1 MTEKNNSAEPH
12 AVDKYVPLIS
22 IVTVVLNGAETLEQ
36 AIESVLN
43 QTCEKSQIE
52 LIVIDGGSTDGTLEI
67 IEKYADRIDYWVSE
81 PDRGLFDAMNKGIE
95 KSTGRL
101 IGFLNAD
108 DWYEPDILQGV
119 SDRYCRLR
127 EKPGNAVIF
136 CDYISHDDQFQQGS
150 QTRMKSELKY
160 WRGMTVSHQ
169 AMFVHRGL
177 FEKLGMYSLE
187 YRFAS
192 DYEFFLRI
200 LKAGARF
207 EKIDTYGVHF
217 RKGGISTV
225 NMNRS
230 ISEVSKI
237 IRKYFGIFS
246 KEYPLFL
253 LTNRL
258 PSMLG
263 NLRRLLNKIIGER
276 ATNKLRKLWR
286 RG

>member
-1 MTEKNNSAEPH
+1 MTEINSRPEPR

-43 QTCEKSQIE
+43 QTCDKSEVE
-52 LIVIDGGSTDGTLEI
+52 LILIDGGSTDGTQAI
-67 IEKYADRIDYWVSE
+67 IEKYAERIDYWVSE
-81 PDRGLFDAMNKGIE
+81 PDKGLFDAMNKGIE

-108 DWYEPDILQGV
+108 DWYEPDILQMV
-119 SDRYCRLR
+119 SDRFYGIT
-127 EKPGNAVIF
+127 EKPEDSVIY

-150 QTRMKSELKY
+150 QTKMKSELKY

-177 FEKLGMYSLE
+177 FEKLGLYSQE

-192 DYEFFLRI
+192 DYEYFLRI
-200 LKAGARF
+200 LKAGANF

-230 ISEVSKI
+230 ITEVSRI
-237 IRKYFGIFS
+237 IRKYFGIIS

-263 NLRRLLNKIIGER
+263 NLRRILNKTIGER
-276 ATNKLRKLWR
+276 ATNKLRKRWR
-286 RG
+286 KG